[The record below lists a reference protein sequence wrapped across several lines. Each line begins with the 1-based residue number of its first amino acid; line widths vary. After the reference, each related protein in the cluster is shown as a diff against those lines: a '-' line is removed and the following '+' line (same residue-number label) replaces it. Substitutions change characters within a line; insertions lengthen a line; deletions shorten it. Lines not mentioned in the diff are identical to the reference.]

1 MRTEQTNYIQIDTMI
16 NVVYKNCWDEYP
28 KNDKSLDA
36 ALKIFKKI
44 KDFERNSKNGEVNY
58 EMELRYAKDDLHF
71 VFDMSMEEINKLTK
85 NNLYMMHQAKLVN
98 AIYIM
103 LNKGYKGEIK

>member
-1 MRTEQTNYIQIDTMI
+1 MRTKQINYIEIDNII

-44 KDFERNSKNGEVNY
+44 KDFERNGENDEVDY
-58 EMELRYAKDDLHF
+58 DVELRCAKNDLHSI
-71 VFDMSMEEINKLTK
+71 FDISMEEINKLTK
-85 NNLYMMHQAKLVN
+85 NNLYMEHQSKLVN
-98 AIYIM
+98 AIYMM
-103 LNKGYKGEIK
+103 LNKGYNGEI

>member
-1 MRTEQTNYIQIDTMI
+1 MRTEQVNYIEIDNMI

-44 KDFERNSKNGEVNY
+44 KDFERIGEKYGVDNN
-58 EMELRYAKDDLHF
+58 MELRYAKDDLHF
-71 VFDMSMEEINKLTK
+71 VFDMSMGEINKLTK
-85 NNLYMMHQAKLVN
+85 NNLYMMHQSKMVN
-98 AIYIM
+98 AIYMM
-103 LNKGYKGEIK
+103 LNKGYKGGF